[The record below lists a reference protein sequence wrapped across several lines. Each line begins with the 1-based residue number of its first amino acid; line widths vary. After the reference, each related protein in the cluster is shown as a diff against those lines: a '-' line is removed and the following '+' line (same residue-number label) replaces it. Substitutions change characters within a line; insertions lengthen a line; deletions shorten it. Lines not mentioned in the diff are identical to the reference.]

1 MAKRKQFS
9 KQFKLQALELFEE
22 SGRQA
27 TEVARELGVRRNQL
41 YKWQAELWAKGEDQA
56 FQGPG
61 RPAPADEHS
70 EVEALRREIAQLK
83 EENAILKKAAAYFA
97 RELP

>member
-9 KQFKLQALELFEE
+9 KQFKLQALELFEQ

-41 YKWQAELWAKGEDQA
+41 YKWQVELQNKGEDQA

-61 RPAPADEHS
+61 RPAGADERS

-97 RELP
+97 RELS